1 MPHCLNKLLSVV
13 LLSLALPCQALA
25 IVNVLPAPGSEAT
38 GLSGSATLKGNIK
51 TGNTDLIDVGLSTT
65 TVYGSDNFQTSLKA
79 AINYGEKSDET
90 YLYNSFEH
98 LRIRYKLTNF
108 ITPEAFVQHQFNQ
121 FTSIKFRGLV
131 GLGAAFSLWSQDAS
145 HLVFGST
152 LMMEQEVASGES
164 IKFDAD
170 KIVSRWS
177 NYLQIDFKTD
187 TNVTFSSTIFVQ
199 PQITNVKDI
208 RILNETGFSVKE
220 RKNVSLGSSF
230 KLAYDSRPISESV
243 EKLDTATTIR
253 LTLSY

>member
-1 MPHCLNKLLSVV
+1 MPTVLPKLLR
-13 LLSLALPCQALA
+13 LALFCCAVPSQAWA

-51 TGNTDLIDVGLSTT
+51 TGNTELIDVGLSTT
-65 TVYGSDNFQTSLKA
+65 TVYGSDDFQTSLKA

-98 LRIRYKLTNF
+98 LRIRYKLTDF
-108 ITPEAFVQHQFNQ
+108 VTPEAFLQHQFNQ
-121 FTSIKFRGLV
+121 FTSIKFRGLI
-131 GLGAAFSLWSQDAS
+131 GIGAAFSLWSQDAS

-152 LMMEQEVASGES
+152 LMVEQEVASGEA

-187 TNVTFSSTIFVQ
+187 TDVTFSSTIFVQ
-199 PQITNVKDI
+199 PQMTNVKDI
-208 RILNETGFSVKE
+208 RILNETGFSVKV
-220 RKNVSLGSSF
+220 RKNISLGSSF

-243 EKLDTATTIR
+243 EKLDTATTVR